1 MLGFAFAV
9 IFVTAV
15 ISSALPES
23 QPSTGHRIMHEVCGV
38 AAASF
43 LGIAKRLKVT
53 DKVVLNS
60 INCCGDGIH
69 PVGDFLDRPA

>member
-1 MLGFAFAV
+1 MLGFAFALV
-9 IFVTAV
+9 FVAAV

-23 QPSTGHRIMHEVCGV
+23 QPSTRHRVVHEVCGV
-38 AAASF
+38 TAASF
-43 LGIAKRLKVT
+43 LGITKRLEIT

-69 PVGDFLDRPA
+69 PVGDLLDRPA